1 MMSIGDGEDF
11 TAPRYSPMVPVPI
24 EGDVMHGG
32 LYNVTISTNADGC
45 GLPAARSDQE
55 EAGITSGTFRFV
67 HAVKLHD
74 HGTP

>member
-1 MMSIGDGEDF
+1 
-11 TAPRYSPMVPVPI
+11 
-24 EGDVMHGG
+24 MHGG